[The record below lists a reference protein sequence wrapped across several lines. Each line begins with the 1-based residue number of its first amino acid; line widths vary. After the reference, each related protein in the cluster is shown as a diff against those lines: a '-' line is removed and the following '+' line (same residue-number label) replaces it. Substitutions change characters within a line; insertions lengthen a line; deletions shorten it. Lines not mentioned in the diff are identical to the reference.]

1 MKKCVAD
8 AFSGKGGVAHAVR
21 ELGFAA
27 REFEIEQGYDLLL
40 RRNQEQIFSEVRG
53 GGISAVM
60 MAPPC
65 TSLSRARRVRLR
77 SKELPWGLQFLSAKE
92 QDQVKHGNL
101 CVRFCLRLM
110 RLCLKYDVPFILENP
125 QTSFL
130 WDLPEIEAL
139 VNKSDCYVRVL
150 DFCQFGTKWKKP
162 TRFLFGG
169 IPWSDS
175 EPLQRRCEA
184 RGGRCSRTGENT

>member
-1 MKKCVAD
+1 
-8 AFSGKGGVAHAVR
+8 
-21 ELGFAA
+21 
-27 REFEIEQGYDLLL
+27 
-40 RRNQEQIFSEVRG
+40 
-53 GGISAVM
+53 
-60 MAPPC
+60 
-65 TSLSRARRVRLR
+65 
-77 SKELPWGLQFLSAKE
+77 
-92 QDQVKHGNL
+92 
-101 CVRFCLRLM
+101 M

-130 WDLPEIEAL
+130 WDLPELQAL
-139 VNKSDCYVRVL
+139 VNRSDCYVRVL

-184 RGGRCSRTGENT
+184 RGGRCSRTGQKHLILEGPGPDGRPWTRTAQPYPLELCRMLAWVLTSRDRALHQHSLERFFGASQRRRPGQFCAE